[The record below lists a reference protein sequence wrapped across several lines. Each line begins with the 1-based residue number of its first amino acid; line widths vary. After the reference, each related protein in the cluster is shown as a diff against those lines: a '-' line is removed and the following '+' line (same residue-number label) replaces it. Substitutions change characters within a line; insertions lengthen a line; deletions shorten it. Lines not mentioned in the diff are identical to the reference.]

1 MKFRMYLISKV
12 LISNLTLIF
21 KKFEPKS
28 PNLGIF
34 DQKIPK
40 FSNLNE
46 ILSVSYFEGADFKCN
61 FRSR

>member
-1 MKFRMYLISKV
+1 MYLISKV
-12 LISNLTLIF
+12 TLVF

-28 PNLGIF
+28 PNLGSF

-46 ILSVSYFEGADFKCN
+46 ILSVSYFEGADFKSN
-61 FRSR
+61 FRS